1 MDATHLQDNMT
12 TLAPELNLP
21 PEHPLRQ
28 ILDTIAAH
36 PEVREPVLRI
46 LLTERLLALPE
57 QVDTLT
63 GRVDTLQESFED
75 FREET
80 REQFSAVN
88 ERIDETNRSMREQF
102 QVVNERIDES
112 VRVVNERIDESV
124 RVVNERID
132 ESVRVVNERIDESV
146 RVVNE
151 RVDESVRVVNDRID
165 ESAGTVVRRMEGS
178 LGRFRGESYEK
189 KCAEKID
196 MILVDH
202 FAYAVEA
209 DRTAIIDRLAQARHN
224 GSISREEY
232 LDGRNVDIIAQE
244 KPGFDDAENHLA
256 VVEVSITFNR
266 GDLETAARRARII
279 ERVFGLR
286 TDAFVTTNSSW
297 PDEVNEMAQQI
308 GVTIIRHDEPT
319 YVAEF

>member
-102 QVVNERIDES
+102 QVVND
-112 VRVVNERIDESV
+112 
-124 RVVNERID
+124 RID

>member
-80 REQFSAVN
+80 REQFRAVN

-112 VRVVNERIDESV
+112 VRVVNERVDESV

-132 ESVRVVNERIDESV
+132 ESVRVVNE
-146 RVVNE
+146 
-151 RVDESVRVVNDRID
+151 RID

-244 KPGFDDAENHLA
+244 KPGFHDAENHLA

-297 PDEVNEMAQQI
+297 PDEMNEMAQQI

>member
-1 MDATHLQDNMT
+1 MGATNLQDNMT

-80 REQFSAVN
+80 REQFRAVN

-102 QVVNERIDES
+102 QAVNERIEESARVVNERDVNERIEES
-112 VRVVNERIDESV
+112 ARVVNERIDESA
-124 RVVNERID
+124 RVVNE
-132 ESVRVVNERIDESV
+132 
-146 RVVNE
+146 
-151 RVDESVRVVNDRID
+151 RID

-244 KPGFDDAENHLA
+244 KPGFNDTENHLA

-266 GDLETAARRARII
+266 GDLETAARRAKVI

-286 TDAFVTTNSSW
+286 TDAFVATNSSW
-297 PDEVNEMAQQI
+297 PDEVNEMAQQV